1 MPFRREPAALVI
13 GQPQAAVAL
22 QLLSKNAVLLN
33 QVLDSVLL
41 VAIYPSGERHEQ

>member
-13 GQPQAAVAL
+13 GQPQAVAL

-33 QVLDSVLL
+33 EVLDSVLL